1 MLWIVR
7 QVWREQFILFVFFD
21 LHGGN
26 GLEVIFVNAQ
36 NGFNSVNHVAA
47 LWNTRVP

>member
-1 MLWIVR
+1 MEGAIHSVC
-7 QVWREQFILFVFFD
+7 EFFD